1 MLTFLGIA
9 DRYKPKWVVWENV
22 PGVLSSNGGR
32 DFGTFL
38 AALGELGY
46 GWAYRVLD
54 AQWFGVAQRRRRVF
68 VVGCLGD
75 QRGAAALLFERES
88 VSRHPAPSREA
99 RQRLATNTEASV
111 GAGSWW
117 NGEDLAGTLTKQN
130 ANGAQRMPDK
140 DNFGAVLM
148 RQREGKDGGGKGP
161 LISEEKSLTL
171 ATSNDQVLAQ
181 PVAFDV
187 YNQQET
193 GEVSKVVASRSDAD
207 TASIVFQAVAEV
219 GPTIGS
225 SGPPYSR
232 TGNERV
238 ETDALAICAMQVRR
252 LTPGLNPTCS
262 QGGTTVMQPIAFKP
276 GQSAA
281 ARSLGAQVD
290 IACTLEGGGGGNN
303 KQAIAQPVAY
313 GIDGEQNCSEE
324 LIGTLRSHQ
333 SGGYEGARVAQPV
346 AIDTYNQT
354 VTGDTTQTLCSRGD
368 TPGGNAHLVPAVQ
381 TAMQVRRLTPVE
393 CERLQG
399 FPIVRQMLYIAV
411 CLDQA
416 SGSVDVALRCHR
428 LQSNVWP
435 ADASELMQFAATAE
449 GHSSTPQ
456 VSQDPLALVRVL
468 MHSEAKV
475 QELHSAGKLI
485 WSVKSAEGQSECRQP
500 TQVETIAHALARH
513 SHVVVKEAID
523 GKVGSQQSI
532 SGSSHQKNGEV
543 CVTLSIAGTKANAS
557 DATNDHH
564 GDRPQFT
571 TSELGQVIPKEDS
584 TLATALCSV
593 LHAIAGSIPVQTLPE
608 NFSIAIEVGRGYTN
622 IPWRKKAEAPDGP
635 RYKALGNS
643 MAVPVMRWIGE
654 RINKQPC

>member
-1 MLTFLGIA
+1 
-9 DRYKPKWVVWENV
+9 
-22 PGVLSSNGGR
+22 
-32 DFGTFL
+32 
-38 AALGELGY
+38 
-46 GWAYRVLD
+46 
-54 AQWFGVAQRRRRVF
+54 
-68 VVGCLGD
+68 
-75 QRGAAALLFERES
+75 
-88 VSRHPAPSREA
+88 
-99 RQRLATNTEASV
+99 
-111 GAGSWW
+111 
-117 NGEDLAGTLTKQN
+117 
-130 ANGAQRMPDK
+130 
-140 DNFGAVLM
+140 
-148 RQREGKDGGGKGP
+148 
-161 LISEEKSLTL
+161 
-171 ATSNDQVLAQ
+171 
-181 PVAFDV
+181 VAFDV

>member
-1 MLTFLGIA
+1 
-9 DRYKPKWVVWENV
+9 
-22 PGVLSSNGGR
+22 
-32 DFGTFL
+32 
-38 AALGELGY
+38 
-46 GWAYRVLD
+46 
-54 AQWFGVAQRRRRVF
+54 
-68 VVGCLGD
+68 
-75 QRGAAALLFERES
+75 
-88 VSRHPAPSREA
+88 
-99 RQRLATNTEASV
+99 
-111 GAGSWW
+111 
-117 NGEDLAGTLTKQN
+117 
-130 ANGAQRMPDK
+130 
-140 DNFGAVLM
+140 
-148 RQREGKDGGGKGP
+148 
-161 LISEEKSLTL
+161 
-171 ATSNDQVLAQ
+171 
-181 PVAFDV
+181 
-187 YNQQET
+187 
-193 GEVSKVVASRSDAD
+193 
-207 TASIVFQAVAEV
+207 
-219 GPTIGS
+219 
-225 SGPPYSR
+225 
-232 TGNERV
+232 
-238 ETDALAICAMQVRR
+238 
-252 LTPGLNPTCS
+252 
-262 QGGTTVMQPIAFKP
+262 
-276 GQSAA
+276 
-281 ARSLGAQVD
+281 
-290 IACTLEGGGGGNN
+290 
-303 KQAIAQPVAY
+303 
-313 GIDGEQNCSEE
+313 
-324 LIGTLRSHQ
+324 
-333 SGGYEGARVAQPV
+333 
-346 AIDTYNQT
+346 
-354 VTGDTTQTLCSRGD
+354 
-368 TPGGNAHLVPAVQ
+368 
-381 TAMQVRRLTPVE
+381 
-393 CERLQG
+393 
-399 FPIVRQMLYIAV
+399 MLYIAV

-622 IPWRKKAEAPDGP
+622 IPWRGKAEAPDGP